1 MMKREQSLMD
11 YKVGDTATFSKT
23 ITDDEI
29 RRFADLVGDHNSV
42 HLNDEFARKTRFGRR
57 IAHGMLSASLI
68 STCIGTQLPG
78 NGAIYLSQTFKFV
91 APVYPGDTVTARVT
105 IMKIRDDKAIVTLE
119 TICFN
124 QNQEPVVKGEAVVM
138 VDEPE
143 KGA

>member
-1 MMKREQSLMD
+1 MG

-42 HLNDEFARKTRFGRR
+42 HLNDEFAKRTRFGRR

-78 NGAIYLSQTFKFV
+78 NGAIYLSQSFKFL

-105 IMKIRDDKAIVTLE
+105 ITKVRDDKPIVTLE

-143 KGA
+143 KAA

>member
-1 MMKREQSLMD
+1 MD

-42 HLNDEFARKTRFGRR
+42 HLNDEFAQRTRFGRR

-105 IMKIRDDKAIVTLE
+105 ITKIRDDKPIVTLE

-143 KGA
+143 KAA

>member
-1 MMKREQSLMD
+1 MD
-11 YKVGDTATFSKT
+11 YKLGDTATVSKT
-23 ITDDEI
+23 ITDDDI

-42 HLNDEFARKTRFGRR
+42 HLDDEFSKKTRFGRR

-78 NGAIYLSQTFKFV
+78 NGAIYLSQTLKFV
-91 APVYPGDTVTARVT
+91 APVYPGDTVTARVIIT
-105 IMKIRDDKAIVTLE
+105 KVREDKPIITLE

-124 QNQEPVVKGEAVVM
+124 QNKETVVKGEAVVM
-138 VDEPE
+138 LDEPE

>member
-1 MMKREQSLMD
+1 MD
-11 YKVGDTATFSKT
+11 YNVGDTATFSKT

-42 HLNDEFARKTRFGRR
+42 HLNDEFAQRTRFGRR

-105 IMKIRDDKAIVTLE
+105 ITKIRDDKPIVTLE

>member
-1 MMKREQSLMD
+1 MD
-11 YKVGDTATFSKT
+11 YNVGDTATFSKT

-42 HLNDEFARKTRFGRR
+42 HLNDAFAQRTRFGRR

-105 IMKIRDDKAIVTLE
+105 ITKIRDDKPIVTLE